1 MRARTDRRH
10 DDPDSDP
17 NEDPVM
23 RKRTEIAIWSTV
35 VLASL
40 GLHAVAFGG
49 LGNRH
54 DGFGARKSRPPT
66 LVEMSV
72 SKPPEAKPEAPKPEP
87 PRPTARAP
95 KLALARPARVK
106 AAPPPP
112 DVPAAPPPAA
122 ESPAD
127 FTGVTMTNDG
137 PGTGWS
143 SATGNGEAMKGP
155 VGRPGARVT
164 HRNVDGGDADL
175 GRTGPAVVAAA
186 DLSRP
191 PVAPDLTAALARH
204 YPPDARAKGLA
215 GKAVLRVRI
224 QPDGHVGDT
233 KLESET
239 APGFG
244 AACQATLR
252 GAPWSAPVDR
262 QGRSVAT
269 YVKYT
274 CRFEVQ

>member
-1 MRARTDRRH
+1 
-10 DDPDSDP
+10 
-17 NEDPVM
+17 M
-23 RKRTEIAIWSTV
+23 RKRTNVAIWSTV
-35 VLASL
+35 VVASV

-49 LGNRH
+49 LGGRP
-54 DGFGARKSRPPT
+54 DGFGARRPRPPT

-72 SKPPEAKPEAPKPEP
+72 AKPPEARPQAPQAEPPKPA
-87 PRPTARAP
+87 ARSP

-106 AAPPPP
+106 AAPPPAAP
-112 DVPAAPPPAA
+112 AAAPPPAA

-137 PGTGWS
+137 AGAGWS
-143 SATGNGEAMKGP
+143 TATGNGEAMKGP
-155 VGRPGARVT
+155 IGRPGARVT
-164 HRNVDGGDADL
+164 HRDVDGGDADL
-175 GRTGPAVVAAA
+175 GRTPGPPIVAAA

-204 YPPDARAKGLA
+204 YPPDARAKGIA

-269 YVKYT
+269 YVRYT

>member
-1 MRARTDRRH
+1 MPRRR
-10 DDPDSDP
+10 D
-17 NEDPVM
+17 V
-23 RKRTEIAIWSTV
+23 AIWSTV
-35 VLASL
+35 VVVSL

-49 LGNRH
+49 LGGRSA
-54 DGFGARKSRPPT
+54 GFGSRKSRPPT

-72 SKPPEAKPEAPKPEP
+72 SKPPDAKPEAPKPEP
-87 PRPTARAP
+87 PKPADKAP
-95 KLALARPARVK
+95 KLALAKPARARAATPP
-106 AAPPPP
+106 AAPA
-112 DVPAAPPPAA
+112 AAPPPAA
-122 ESPAD
+122 ETPAD

-137 PGTGWS
+137 AGAGWS
-143 SATGNGEAMKGP
+143 TATGNGEAMKGP

-164 HRNVDGGDADL
+164 HRDVEGGDADL
-175 GRTGPAVVAAA
+175 GRTPGPPVVAAA

-191 PVAPDLTAALARH
+191 PVAPDLTAALARN
-204 YPPDARAKGLA
+204 YPPDARAKGIA

-224 QPDGHVGDT
+224 QPDGQVGET

-269 YVKYT
+269 HVKYT